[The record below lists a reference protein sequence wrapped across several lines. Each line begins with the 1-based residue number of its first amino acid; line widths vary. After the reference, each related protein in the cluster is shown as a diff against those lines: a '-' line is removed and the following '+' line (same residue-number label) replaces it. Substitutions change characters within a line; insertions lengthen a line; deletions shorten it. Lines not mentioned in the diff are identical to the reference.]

1 MGPEGEGLMG
11 IFQPQIDEVLFNI
24 RCDKHTGIKDAFCFQ
39 CIAYPKVKDLV
50 ATLDA
55 AQETT
60 LMSSVLRGSALQ
72 LLQVWMSHA
81 KGCKAKPEEDCK
93 YCVNLALAA
102 QSAMKKVESLAA
114 EKEYLDRIKAIEDAA
129 AKIEKLG
136 PDLMKST
143 IANEKKRKDLT
154 LLVQRYYMIHS
165 LAQADSM
172 CGCDICKEA
181 APFIDPSTIT

>member
-1 MGPEGEGLMG
+1 MG

-24 RCDKHTGIKDAFCFQ
+24 Q
-39 CIAYPKVKDLV
+39 CENHIPPVPGQCRECKVYHEVKELIF
-50 ATLDA
+50 TLDA

-81 KGCKAKPEEDCK
+81 KVCKEPPEADCK

-114 EKEYLDRIKAIEDAA
+114 EKEVLDRIKKVEEAA

-136 PDLMKST
+136 PELMKST
-143 IANEKKRKDLT
+143 VANEKQRKDLR
-154 LLVQRYYMIHS
+154 LLVQRYYAIHK
-165 LAQADSM
+165 ANNAIQ
-172 CGCDICKEA
+172 CFCDICKEA
-181 APFIDPSTIT
+181 VPYIDPSA